1 MEQPIDELMTPF
13 DKLISSPQLQMMKLL
28 IPYTPPSSQ
37 RIMAVYI
44 KFLELENTMSFFQNF
59 HKDISLQEFDKNPT
73 SPFDI
78 LEELRPYF
86 PKEDK
91 ESFDSILNMMNMME
105 MYQTM
110 FHEDE
115 EEQYSEKEG
124 EKKNG
129 RMDEQPKTS

>member
-59 HKDISLQEFDKNPT
+59 HKDISLQEFDKNLT

-110 FHEDE
+110 FHE
-115 EEQYSEKEG
+115 EEQNNEKEG

-129 RMDEQPKTS
+129 RMDE